1 MTKDMTN
8 GVLITR
14 DGLRDVRK
22 ELDFLSTVKR
32 AEVSEDL
39 RNAIERGGT
48 KDNAEYENAKNKQAF
63 IEGRI
68 RQLEHVIRNAVIMDI
83 LHKPRNVCFGSHVK
97 VCNEEGKIE
106 QFTIVG
112 PFETSPRT
120 GKISYESPL
129 GKALLGKSVSD
140 AIVVATP
147 LGPAKYV
154 IEDIF

>member
-1 MTKDMTN
+1 MTEEM
-8 GVLITR
+8 LITR
-14 DGLRDVRK
+14 NGLHDARK
-22 ELDFLSTVKR
+22 ELDFLCTIKR

-39 RNAIERGGT
+39 RSAIERGGY
-48 KDNAEYENAKNKQAF
+48 KDNAEYENAKRKQAF

-68 RQLEHVIRNAVIMDI
+68 RQLEHIIQNAVIMDI
-83 LHKPRNVCFGSHVK
+83 LPKTRNVCFGSHVK

-112 PFETSPRT
+112 PFETSPST

-129 GKALLGKSVSD
+129 GKALLGKSMGD
-140 AIVVATP
+140 TVVVDTP
-147 LGPAKYV
+147 LGPAKYT

>member
-1 MTKDMTN
+1 MMREESWIFYTLSN
-8 GVLITR
+8 
-14 DGLRDVRK
+14 VRRFQK
-22 ELDFLSTVKR
+22 ISGMLWS
-32 AEVSEDL
+32 
-39 RNAIERGGT
+39 
-48 KDNAEYENAKNKQAF
+48 

-68 RQLEHVIRNAVIMDI
+68 RQLEHIIRNAVIMDI

-97 VCNEEGKIE
+97 VYNEAGKIE

-129 GKALLGKSVSD
+129 GRALLGKSVGD
-140 AIVVATP
+140 TIVVATP